1 MKVKDDYLTIK
12 IQIKD
17 DDINVISAKT
27 KDFIFNQKEK
37 SLLLIALYQ
46 LKQKILNN
54 EFEIEVEK

>member
-54 EFEIEVEK
+54 EFEMEVEK